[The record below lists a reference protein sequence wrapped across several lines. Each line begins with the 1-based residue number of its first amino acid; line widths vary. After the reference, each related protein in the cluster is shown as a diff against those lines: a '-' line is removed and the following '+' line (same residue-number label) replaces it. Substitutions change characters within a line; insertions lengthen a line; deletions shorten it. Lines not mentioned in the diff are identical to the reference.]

1 VILRLYAQKDHYE
14 FPQETKRK
22 KINIKNSRMHQFED
36 IQQHTQLNQTLQLL
50 HDHKTEMLFRIEKTY
65 KVRRQNNDTAVTSL

>member
-1 VILRLYAQKDHYE
+1 
-14 FPQETKRK
+14 
-22 KINIKNSRMHQFED
+22 MHQFED

-65 KVRRQNNDTAVTSL
+65 EVRRQKNDAAVTSL